1 MSVANL
7 KTSDLVSG
15 VICVTY
21 DSLTGIPSNKMTR
34 FTEQVAHRVIGRSA
48 NQLTN
53 LPPLE
58 FVVSENDIYTAGVA
72 GLDSTFR
79 KGYLLG
85 DAGFDALRAGL
96 SSFLADWVH
105 QTLGITDNVLISV

>member
-1 MSVANL
+1 MSTANL

-15 VICVTY
+15 LICVAY
-21 DSLTGIPSNKMTR
+21 DKFTGVPSDNVTR

-53 LPPLE
+53 LPPME
-58 FVVSENDIYTAGVA
+58 FFVSENDIYTAGVA

-96 SSFLADWVH
+96 SSFAADWVH
-105 QTLGITDNVLISV
+105 QSLGITDNILLSV